1 MGDYMKK
8 IRLGK
13 MTRSEKTKATGKP
26 RVLFSI
32 RNKIFLCF
40 IVPIAFMILVGTLS
54 YQKASEGMTEKY
66 KETSLETIRMTRE
79 YLDMT
84 NSFIKAEGM
93 KYGSSDDIGN
103 YGRGKYAQSNRAKH
117 TEISKNIYSEI
128 TAAQMTNNFIKDV
141 HIITPEGIDMLTTK
155 TSGKDG
161 MYEAYLNEMSEKQMS
176 DQAWTGTHDALDE
189 YLKLDKDSY
198 IMAYQL
204 QHYSGSAIV
213 VVDVKKEPVREIL
226 SGIDFG
232 EGSIVG
238 MVTADGREIVCENL
252 GENETSKIPEGSAA
266 FYGQEFYENVR
277 ASEIAEDA
285 QVIDYFGKE
294 YMFVYSVS
302 EESGIM
308 VCSLV
313 PMHTVIGQ
321 AKDIKTVTI
330 AMVLIACIIA
340 GAVGIIIA
348 SGIQRNMKKISEK
361 LGDVASGDLTG
372 EVTVKGKD
380 EFQSLAASAS
390 HMIKNT
396 RKLVGK
402 VNAATTQLDES
413 SVKVLS
419 VSDVISEYS
428 ENIIKSIDEINTGM
442 EMQSENAGI
451 CIERMNILSDDMKK
465 VSKATK
471 QVEEL
476 VSEAEKMITEGVQI
490 VHLLKERAK
499 ETTSITA
506 EVGSSI
512 SQLQQESETING
524 FVETITSI
532 SAQTN
537 LLSLNASIEAAR
549 AGVAGRGF
557 AVVADEISKL
567 ADESAR
573 AAANIRHKVE
583 IIGMQTEASVNN
595 ASQAEKMVDLQ
606 AEAVTK
612 VIGVFADISERM
624 TSLFEGLKEIVEST
638 EKAYNERR
646 NTLEAVRNI
655 SAVIDKT
662 AENSS
667 VVHGVAE
674 DLQHNVEKL
683 SQTADVLNENM
694 QTLKAE
700 IELFKTE

>member
-1 MGDYMKK
+1 MKK

-161 MYEAYLNEMSEKQMS
+161 IYEAYLNEMSEKQMS

-213 VVDVKKEPVREIL
+213 VVDVKKEPVKEIL

-252 GENETSKIPEGSAA
+252 CENETSKIPEGSAA

-442 EMQSENAGI
+442 EMQSENAEI

-476 VSEAEKMITEGVQI
+476 VAEAEKMITEGVEI
-490 VHLLKERAK
+490 VHILKERAK

>member
-330 AMVLIACIIA
+330 TMVLIACIIA

-419 VSDVISEYS
+419 VSDIISEYS
-428 ENIIKSIDEINTGM
+428 KNIIKSIDEINTGM
-442 EMQSENAGI
+442 EMQSENAEI

-476 VSEAEKMITEGVQI
+476 VAEAEKMITEGVEI
-490 VHLLKERAK
+490 VHILKERAK

-506 EVGSSI
+506 EVGNSI

-573 AAANIRHKVE
+573 AAANIRQKVE
-583 IIGMQTEASVNN
+583 IIGMQTEESVNN